1 MQDCAKLES
10 AWLIRLENGPTAH
23 MVEFLARAKARP
35 LHFPNSP
42 FGLRQWEVAA
52 SRTLPLAKTGHPRNS
67 TKVRSGTIFQPAFD
81 GTLGGD
87 MLFRKPVRWRGMT
100 IGREL
105 KGRRCSSGQ
114 SVS

>member
-52 SRTLPLAKTGHPRNS
+52 SRTLPLAKTGTPE
-67 TKVRSGTIFQPAFD
+67 IP
-81 GTLGGD
+81 
-87 MLFRKPVRWRGMT
+87 
-100 IGREL
+100 L
-105 KGRRCSSGQ
+105 KFAQGPFSNRL
-114 SVS
+114 